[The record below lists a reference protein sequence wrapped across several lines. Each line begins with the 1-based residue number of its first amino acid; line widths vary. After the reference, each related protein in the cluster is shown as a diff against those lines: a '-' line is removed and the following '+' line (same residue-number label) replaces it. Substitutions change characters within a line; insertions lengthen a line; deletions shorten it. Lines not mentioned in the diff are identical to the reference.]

1 MNKGWWLVGVLVN
14 LKYLVSLQLFP
25 SIPNLAHYYTV
36 LSNTSSYEFIY
47 CGCRR
52 RQLHSTL
59 ATVNTD
65 NRDKTSSILLTES
78 GDLVLKTILRHHD
91 PLNFRHL
98 VQQR

>member
-1 MNKGWWLVGVLVN
+1 MVGVLVN

-25 SIPNLAHYYTV
+25 FIPNLAHYYTA

-52 RQLHSTL
+52 RQSHSTL

-65 NRDKTSSILLTES
+65 NRDKTPSILLPES

-98 VQQR
+98 VLQL